1 MKQNLIRAVELI
13 GKAMHPEH
21 LQSNH
26 SFSQR
31 SDLVVH
37 MEVNYDFYF
46 RRVDC

>member
-1 MKQNLIRAVELI
+1 MVQDPGVKQNLIRAVELI

-31 SDLVVH
+31 SDLVGH
-37 MEVNYDFYF
+37 MEVK
-46 RRVDC
+46 